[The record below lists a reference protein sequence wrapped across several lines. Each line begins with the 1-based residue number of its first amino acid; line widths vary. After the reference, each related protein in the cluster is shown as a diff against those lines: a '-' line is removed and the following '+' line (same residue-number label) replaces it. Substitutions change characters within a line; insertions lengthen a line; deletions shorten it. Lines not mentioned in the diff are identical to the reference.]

1 LFPEGSCREDG
12 RRILDRALQF
22 ERMASYAEDAKL
34 KQQLLQQC
42 EAYRKLASKRAI
54 EIGVPQEASKPL
66 PE

>member
-1 LFPEGSCREDG
+1 
-12 RRILDRALQF
+12 
-22 ERMASYAEDAKL
+22 MASYAEDAKL